1 MSGQE
6 RKTGKR
12 VLNVG
17 LLAHVDAGKT
27 TLSESILYQ
36 SGAIRNLGRVDHQD
50 AFLDTDEM
58 ERERGITIFSKQA
71 VLTWKDTEIT
81 LLDTPGHVDFS
92 AEMERVLQVLDC
104 AVLVISGA
112 DGVQGHTETLWKL
125 LTRYGIPV
133 FLFVN
138 KMDQEGT
145 DCGKLLAELKSRF
158 SEGCI
163 DFGRVETGAEEVI
176 EEIAV
181 CDEQTMEEYLEK
193 GSVAAASIRRLVA
206 ERKIFPCYFGS
217 ALHLQG
223 VEELMNGICTYQMQK
238 EYPAVFGAKVY
249 KIARDGQGNRLT
261 YLKVTGGTLKVKD
274 VIGENGDKV
283 NQIRVYS
290 GEKYELLSEA
300 DAGKVCAVTGLAETY
315 PGQGL
320 GAEKDSELPILEP
333 VLTYRIILPDDC
345 NVHTMLRDLK
355 LLEEEEPELH
365 VVWIEKSQEIHVQL
379 MGDVQIEILQRI
391 IKERFGVLVE
401 FGEGSIVYK
410 ETIAAPVEGVGHFE
424 PLRHYAEVHLRLE
437 PGERGS
443 GIQFDS
449 ECSEDVLD
457 RNWQRLVLT
466 HLEEKEHKGVL
477 TGSVITDMKI
487 TLTSGKAHLKHTEG
501 GDFRQATYRAVR
513 QGLKKAESVLL
524 EPYYEFRIEL
534 PSENV
539 GRAMTDIQNRFGVRL
554 KYDIDTVGKVLPY
567 ADFRIRPYSVEESLT
582 NVLAPFDYK
591 FVKQKG
597 NMYKLKAYEY
607 PRRTDADGEKM
618 LAYLNTLYT
627 DRQSFQLRADSLK
640 KEVRQRLGI
649 DTLLAQ
655 CVKTKPILSKIRKFD
670 GYTVQNFALETLPG
684 LYICG
689 SIYTP
694 QSKGKH
700 ALIICPNGHFGGG
713 RYREDQ
719 QQRMGTLARMG
730 AVCVDYDLFG
740 WGESALQVGSAAHR
754 SSAAHTIQAMNGLL
768 ILDYMLAS
776 RKDIDTSRIGT
787 NGGSGGGTHTV
798 LLSVL
803 DDRFTASAP
812 VVSLA
817 SHFDGG
823 CPCESGMSIQL
834 SAGGTCNAELA
845 ATFAPRPQLIVSDG
859 GDWTASVP
867 TLEFPYLQRIYG
879 FYQAKDKVTNVHLP
893 KEKHD
898 FGPNKR
904 NAVYDFF
911 AEVFKLDKKMLD
923 ESKVTIEPESAMY
936 SFGEKGALLPEGAIR
951 SFDKVAAYFDKK
963 AYANLKSDASLEK
976 KAIDWVASLELNDDK
991 KAGFAVTAI
1000 YNHLRKVRDWH
1011 NEHPYTTIPEGIN
1024 PLTGKPLSKLDREM
1038 IADSAMP
1045 KEVHERL
1052 MKDLRRVLT
1061 EEQIEQIL
1069 DKYTVGKVAFTLK
1082 GYQAIVPN
1090 MTEEET
1096 AFVLEQ
1102 LKLAREQAIDYKNMK
1117 QISAIFE
1124 IYKTKCEQYFN
1135 EHGRNWRQMF
1145 KDYVNKRNAEKKAQG
1160 KK

>member
-1 MSGQE
+1 M
-6 RKTGKR
+6 KR
-12 VLNVG
+12 ILFTM
-17 LLAHVDAGKT
+17 LLAAS
-27 TLSESILYQ
+27 L
-36 SGAIRNLGRVDHQD
+36 
-50 AFLDTDEM
+50 
-58 ERERGITIFSKQA
+58 
-71 VLTWKDTEIT
+71 
-81 LLDTPGHVDFS
+81 S
-92 AEMERVLQVLDC
+92 AEAQTQRYETEFARPLNEVL
-104 AVLVISGA
+104 
-112 DGVQGHTETLWKL
+112 
-125 LTRYGIPV
+125 
-133 FLFVN
+133 
-138 KMDQEGT
+138 
-145 DCGKLLAELKSRF
+145 
-158 SEGCI
+158 
-163 DFGRVETGAEEVI
+163 
-176 EEIAV
+176 
-181 CDEQTMEEYLEK
+181 
-193 GSVAAASIRRLVA
+193 
-206 ERKIFPCYFGS
+206 
-217 ALHLQG
+217 
-223 VEELMNGICTYQMQK
+223 
-238 EYPAVFGAKVY
+238 
-249 KIARDGQGNRLT
+249 
-261 YLKVTGGTLKVKD
+261 
-274 VIGENGDKV
+274 
-283 NQIRVYS
+283 
-290 GEKYELLSEA
+290 
-300 DAGKVCAVTGLAETY
+300 
-315 PGQGL
+315 
-320 GAEKDSELPILEP
+320 
-333 VLTYRIILPDDC
+333 
-345 NVHTMLRDLK
+345 
-355 LLEEEEPELH
+355 
-365 VVWIEKSQEIHVQL
+365 
-379 MGDVQIEILQRI
+379 
-391 IKERFGVLVE
+391 
-401 FGEGSIVYK
+401 
-410 ETIAAPVEGVGHFE
+410 
-424 PLRHYAEVHLRLE
+424 
-437 PGERGS
+437 
-443 GIQFDS
+443 
-449 ECSEDVLD
+449 
-457 RNWQRLVLT
+457 
-466 HLEEKEHKGVL
+466 
-477 TGSVITDMKI
+477 
-487 TLTSGKAHLKHTEG
+487 
-501 GDFRQATYRAVR
+501 
-513 QGLKKAESVLL
+513 
-524 EPYYEFRIEL
+524 
-534 PSENV
+534 
-539 GRAMTDIQNRFGVRL
+539 TDIQNRFGVRL
-554 KYDIDTVGKVLPY
+554 KYDIDTVGKVLSY

-607 PRRTDADGEKM
+607 PRRTDEDGEKM
-618 LAYLNTLYT
+618 LAYLNTLYADKQT
-627 DRQSFQLRADSLK
+627 FGLRTDSLK

-649 DTLLAQ
+649 DAMLAQ
-655 CVKTKPILSKIRKFD
+655 CVKSEAILSKTRKFD

-684 LYICG
+684 LYVCG

-730 AVCVDYDLFG
+730 AICVDYDLFG
-740 WGESALQVGSAAHR
+740 WGESILQVG
-754 SSAAHTIQAMNGLL
+754 SAAHTIQAMNGLL

-776 RKDIDTSRIGT
+776 RKDIDTGRIGA

-823 CPCESGMSIQL
+823 CPCESGMPIQL

-845 ATFAPRPQLIVSDG
+845 ATFAPLPQLIVSDG

-879 FYQAKDKVTNVHLP
+879 FYHAKDKVTNVHLP
-893 KEKHD
+893 NEKHD

-911 AEVFKLDKKMLD
+911 ADVFHLDKKKLD
-923 ESKVTIEPESAMY
+923 ESKVTIEPEAAMY
-936 SFGEKGALLPEGAIR
+936 SFGEKGELLPEGAIR

-963 AYANLKSDASLEK
+963 VFARLNSDTSLEK
-976 KAIDWVASLELNDDK
+976 KAMDWVASLNLNDES
-991 KAGFAVTAI
+991 KAGFAITTI

-1011 NEHPYTTIPEGIN
+1011 NDHPYTTIPAGIN
-1024 PLTGKPLSKLDREM
+1024 PLTGKLLSKLDREM

-1045 KEVHERL
+1045 KEIHEKL

-1061 EEQIEQIL
+1061 EEQVEQIL

-1082 GYQAIVPN
+1082 GYQAIVPD